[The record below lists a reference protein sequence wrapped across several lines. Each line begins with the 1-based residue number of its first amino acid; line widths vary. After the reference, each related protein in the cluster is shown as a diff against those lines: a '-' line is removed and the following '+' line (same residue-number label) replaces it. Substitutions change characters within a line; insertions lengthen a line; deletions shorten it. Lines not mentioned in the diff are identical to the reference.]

1 MFGVRG
7 WQKFHS
13 LKMIRVAFSATL
25 YSANRKRKGRN
36 LKSLFKKIFYLFIF
50 REKGRWGEKERKKK
64 TWK

>member
-36 LKSLFKKIFYLFIF
+36 LKSLFKKNKQI
-50 REKGRWGEKERKKK
+50 KK
-64 TWK
+64 TRPWIQGTRGSRKQW